1 MADPLDAYNAEI
13 LNRSGPFGTER
24 ADTYGGKLLQG
35 LGYGIE
41 SIADF
46 GESLG
51 LTSPLGA
58 FVGPAMKLAGPI
70 AEKLAEPT
78 EYGLQKALL
87 ERANSQFGDMESG
100 MNQPTNF
107 GGPEGEFGG
116 IVPIVNEIDATL
128 ASLNNKKLV
137 EKTELEKSQRVS
149 DTIIDRKIQM
159 DALAGN
165 VSQENIDQAFMA
177 GLDDYIGAARGA
189 GPKAPEV
196 RSLKEYK
203 KLFTEATG
211 VDVSGKVDK
220 KSAMMSFG
228 LALMQNKAGKDFNVS
243 KMLTSVGVAGEKALP
258 ALEKAKLQARNDAIA
273 GGKFALESK
282 SDDEAKN
289 AAAREKAM
297 ARSDYFIIPK
307 TDNVRGV
314 LATLAEGSGKRK
326 SLSKYEVDKLMKDPE
341 FSSQFE
347 VLPGSLWGSV
357 VTEAMK
363 TKEASEY
370 FLTKT
375 PREMSIIDGDD
386 GFGIKIFDANPNL
399 AKAGTVQAASTDEIE
414 AGYRTLQSKFATN
427 QKNKDKF
434 ISLQAAIDDGSVNV
448 FASIGDKFKGTA
460 KALGIKT
467 EGLNADAK
475 MKAVLKEI
483 QAGSAREILGEIKG
497 TSDFERQM
505 VQEIVGDKTFFS
517 NPAELA
523 FKVANIYEKFVVT
536 EERKILEGLKRLDSA
551 NPSNSKISDYF
562 GDGELS
568 EEEKKS
574 MNADLKAMGVNQ

>member
-1 MADPLDAYNAEI
+1 MADPLDAYNAE
-13 LNRSGPFGTER
+13 LNKRSQS
-24 ADTYGGKLLQG
+24 YGDMNPQQFLDLAQG
-35 LGYGIE
+35 LGIGTDAVSTE
-41 SIADF
+41 F
-46 GESLG
+46 PGLG
-51 LTSPLGA
+51 S
-58 FVGPAMKLAGPI
+58 
-70 AEKLAEPT
+70 
-78 EYGLQKALL
+78 
-87 ERANSQFGDMESG
+87 D
-100 MNQPTNF
+100 
-107 GGPEGEFGG
+107 FGG
-116 IVPIVNEIDATL
+116 INRYLEGKAEDSYKTIDTSVLEAQALSGNQRAENELANRRENSLISSQIDIPPVDMSGLDIEYQVEKA
-128 ASLNNKKLV
+128 AAEKKLLE
-137 EKTELEKSQRVS
+137 EKALEKSQRVS

-282 SDDEAKN
+282 SDDETKN

-341 FSSQFE
+341 FSSKFE
-347 VLPGSLWGSV
+347 VLPGSLWSSV

-375 PREMSIIDGDD
+375 PREMSIIDGDG
-386 GFGIKIFDANPNL
+386 GFSIKIFDANPNL
-399 AKAGTVQAASTDEIE
+399 ARAGTVQAASTDEIE

-475 MKAVLKEI
+475 MKAILKEI
-483 QAGSAREILGEIKG
+483 QAGAARDILGEIKG

-505 VQEIVGDKTFFS
+505 VKEIVGDKTFFS
-517 NPAELA
+517 NPDELA

>member
-1 MADPLDAYNAEI
+1 MADPLDAYNAE
-13 LNRSGPFGTER
+13 LNKRSQS
-24 ADTYGGKLLQG
+24 YGDMNPQQFLDLAQG
-35 LGYGIE
+35 LGIGTDAVSTE
-41 SIADF
+41 F
-46 GESLG
+46 PGLG
-51 LTSPLGA
+51 S
-58 FVGPAMKLAGPI
+58 
-70 AEKLAEPT
+70 
-78 EYGLQKALL
+78 
-87 ERANSQFGDMESG
+87 D
-100 MNQPTNF
+100 
-107 GGPEGEFGG
+107 FGG
-116 IVPIVNEIDATL
+116 INRYLEGKAEDSYKTIDTSVLEAQALSGNQRAENELANRRENSLISSQIDIPPVDMSGLDIEYQVEKA
-128 ASLNNKKLV
+128 AAEKKLLE
-137 EKTELEKSQRVS
+137 EKALEKSQRVS

-189 GPKAPEV
+189 GPKAPKV
-196 RSLKEYK
+196 RSLEEYK

-326 SLSKYEVDKLMKDPE
+326 SLSKYELDKLMKNPE
-341 FSSQFE
+341 FSSKFE

-375 PREMSIIDGDD
+375 PREMSIIDGELS
-386 GFGIKIFDANPNL
+386 IKIFDANPNL

-475 MKAVLKEI
+475 MKAILKEI
-483 QAGSAREILGEIKG
+483 QAGAARDILGEIKG

-505 VQEIVGDKTFFS
+505 VKEIVGDKTFFS
-517 NPAELA
+517 NPDELA

>member
-1 MADPLDAYNAEI
+1 MADPLDAYDEEAA
-13 LNRSGPFGTER
+13 RRDAPFGYLPESN
-24 ADTYGGKLLQG
+24 
-35 LGYGIE
+35 LGRIGSGILGGIE
-41 SIADF
+41 AIGDVSEAVRGFPSKIAGGIMDY
-46 GESLG
+46 LG
-51 LTSPLGA
+51 T
-58 FVGPAMKLAGPI
+58 
-70 AEKLAEPT
+70 PT
-78 EYGLQKALL
+78 EYGLQKTSL

-116 IVPIVNEIDATL
+116 IVPNEIDATL

-149 DTIIDRKIQM
+149 DTIIDRKIGM

-189 GPKAPEV
+189 GPKAPKV
-196 RSLKEYK
+196 RSLEEYK

-282 SDDEAKN
+282 SDDETKN

-297 ARSDYFIIPK
+297 NRSDYFVIPK
-307 TDNVRGV
+307 TDNVRGL

-326 SLSKYEVDKLMKDPE
+326 SLSKYELDKLMKDPE
-341 FSSQFE
+341 FSSKFE

-357 VTEAMK
+357 VSEAMK

-370 FLTKT
+370 FLTAK
-375 PREMSIIDGDD
+375 PRDIEIMSGDD
-386 GFGIKIFDANPNL
+386 GFSISVFDANPNL
-399 AKAGTVQAASTDEIE
+399 AKAGTVQPASNKEVDR
-414 AGYRTLQSKFATN
+414 GYRTLQSKFDVN

-434 ISLQAAIDDGSVNV
+434 ISLQSDIDGGAVNV
-448 FASIGDKFKGTA
+448 FSSIGDQVQGLA
-460 KALGIKT
+460 SALGIKT
-467 EGLNADAK
+467 KGLNADAR
-475 MKAVLKEI
+475 MKAVLKEM
-483 QAGSAREILGEIKG
+483 QAASAKGILGEIKG

-505 VQEIVGDKTFFS
+505 VREIVGDKTFFQ
-517 NPAELA
+517 NPNELA
-523 FKVANIYEKFVVT
+523 FKIANIYEKVVVT
-536 EERKILEGLKRLDSA
+536 EEKKILGGLMTLDSMSGGSV
-551 NPSNSKISDYF
+551 SNYF

-568 EEEKKS
+568 EEERKS

>member
-1 MADPLDAYNAEI
+1 MADPLDAYNAE
-13 LNRSGPFGTER
+13 LNKRSQSYEDMNPQQFLDL
-24 ADTYGGKLLQG
+24 AQG
-35 LGYGIE
+35 LGIGTDAVSTE
-41 SIADF
+41 F
-46 GESLG
+46 PGLG
-51 LTSPLGA
+51 S
-58 FVGPAMKLAGPI
+58 
-70 AEKLAEPT
+70 
-78 EYGLQKALL
+78 
-87 ERANSQFGDMESG
+87 D
-100 MNQPTNF
+100 
-107 GGPEGEFGG
+107 FGG
-116 IVPIVNEIDATL
+116 INRYLEGKAEDSYKTIDTSVLEAQALSGTQRAENELANRRENSLISSQIDIPPVDMSGLDIEYQVEKA
-128 ASLNNKKLV
+128 AAEKKLLE
-137 EKTELEKSQRVS
+137 EKALEKSQRVS

-341 FSSQFE
+341 FSSKFE

-386 GFGIKIFDANPNL
+386 GFSIKIFDANPNL
-399 AKAGTVQAASTDEIE
+399 AKAGTVQGASTDEIE

-475 MKAVLKEI
+475 MKAILKEI
-483 QAGSAREILGEIKG
+483 QAGAARDILGEIKG

-505 VQEIVGDKTFFS
+505 VKEIVGDKTFFS

>member
-1 MADPLDAYNAEI
+1 MADLLDAYDEEAA
-13 LNRSGPFGTER
+13 RRDAPFGYLPESN
-24 ADTYGGKLLQG
+24 
-35 LGYGIE
+35 LGRIGSGILGGIE
-41 SIADF
+41 AIGDVSEAVRGFPSKIAGGVMDY
-46 GESLG
+46 LG
-51 LTSPLGA
+51 T
-58 FVGPAMKLAGPI
+58 
-70 AEKLAEPT
+70 PT
-78 EYGLQKALL
+78 EYGLQKTSL

-128 ASLNNKKLV
+128 ASLNNNKLLEKKA
-137 EKTELEKSQRVS
+137 LEKSQSVS

-189 GPKAPEV
+189 GPKAPKV
-196 RSLKEYK
+196 RSLEEYK

-297 ARSDYFIIPK
+297 NRSDYFVIPK
-307 TDNVRGV
+307 TDNVRGL

-326 SLSKYEVDKLMKDPE
+326 SLSKYELDKLMKDPE
-341 FSSQFE
+341 FSSKFE

-357 VTEAMK
+357 VSEAMK

-370 FLTKT
+370 FLTAK
-375 PREMSIIDGDD
+375 PRDIEIMSGDD
-386 GFGIKIFDANPNL
+386 GFSISVFDANPNL
-399 AKAGTVQAASTDEIE
+399 AKAGTVQPASNKEVDR
-414 AGYRTLQSKFATN
+414 GYRTLQSKFDVN

-434 ISLQAAIDDGSVNV
+434 ISLQSDIDGGAVNV
-448 FASIGDKFKGTA
+448 FSSIGDQVQGLA
-460 KALGIKT
+460 SALGIKT
-467 EGLNADAK
+467 KGLNADAR
-475 MKAVLKEI
+475 MKAVLKEM
-483 QAGSAREILGEIKG
+483 QAASAKGILGEIKG

-505 VQEIVGDKTFFS
+505 VREIVGDKTFFQ
-517 NPAELA
+517 NPNELA
-523 FKVANIYEKFVVT
+523 FKIANIYEKVVVT
-536 EERKILEGLKRLDSA
+536 EEKKILGGLMTLDSMSGGSV
-551 NPSNSKISDYF
+551 SNYF

-568 EEEKKS
+568 EEERKS

>member
-1 MADPLDAYNAEI
+1 MADLLDAYDEEAA
-13 LNRSGPFGTER
+13 RRDAPFGYLPESN
-24 ADTYGGKLLQG
+24 
-35 LGYGIE
+35 LGRIGSGILGGIE
-41 SIADF
+41 AIGDVSEAVRGFPSKIAGGIMDY
-46 GESLG
+46 LG
-51 LTSPLGA
+51 T
-58 FVGPAMKLAGPI
+58 
-70 AEKLAEPT
+70 PT

-87 ERANSQFGDMESG
+87 ENANSQFGDMESG
-100 MNQPTNF
+100 VNQPTNF

-282 SDDEAKN
+282 SDDETKN

-341 FSSQFE
+341 FSSKFE
-347 VLPGSLWGSV
+347 VLPGSLWSSV

-375 PREMSIIDGDD
+375 PREMSIIDGELS
-386 GFGIKIFDANPNL
+386 IKIFDANPNL

-475 MKAVLKEI
+475 MKAILKEI
-483 QAGSAREILGEIKG
+483 QAGAARDILGEIKG

-505 VQEIVGDKTFFS
+505 VKEIVGDKTFFS
-517 NPAELA
+517 NPDELA

>member
-1 MADPLDAYNAEI
+1 MADPLDAYNAE
-13 LNRSGPFGTER
+13 LNKRSQSYEDMNPQQFLDL
-24 ADTYGGKLLQG
+24 AQG
-35 LGYGIE
+35 LGIGTDAVSTE
-41 SIADF
+41 F
-46 GESLG
+46 PGLG
-51 LTSPLGA
+51 S
-58 FVGPAMKLAGPI
+58 
-70 AEKLAEPT
+70 
-78 EYGLQKALL
+78 
-87 ERANSQFGDMESG
+87 D
-100 MNQPTNF
+100 
-107 GGPEGEFGG
+107 FGG
-116 IVPIVNEIDATL
+116 INRYLEGKAEDSYKTIDTSVLEAQALSGNQRAENELANRRENSLISSQIDIPPVDMSGLDIEYQVEKA
-128 ASLNNKKLV
+128 AAEKKLLE
-137 EKTELEKSQRVS
+137 EKALEKSQRVS

-189 GPKAPEV
+189 GPKAPKV
-196 RSLKEYK
+196 RSLEEYK

-341 FSSQFE
+341 FSSKFE

-475 MKAVLKEI
+475 MKAILKEI
-483 QAGSAREILGEIKG
+483 QAGAARDILGEIKG

-505 VQEIVGDKTFFS
+505 VKEIVGDKTFFS

>member
-1 MADPLDAYNAEI
+1 MADLLDAYDEEAA
-13 LNRSGPFGTER
+13 RRDAPFGYLPESN
-24 ADTYGGKLLQG
+24 
-35 LGYGIE
+35 LGRIGSGILGGIE
-41 SIADF
+41 AIGDVSEAVRGFPSKIAGGIMDY
-46 GESLG
+46 LG
-51 LTSPLGA
+51 T
-58 FVGPAMKLAGPI
+58 
-70 AEKLAEPT
+70 PT

-128 ASLNNKKLV
+128 ASLNNNKL
-137 EKTELEKSQRVS
+137 LEKKALEESQGVS

-282 SDDEAKN
+282 SDDETKN

-307 TDNVRGV
+307 TDNVRGL

-326 SLSKYEVDKLMKDPE
+326 SLSKYELDKLMKDPE
-341 FSSQFE
+341 FSSKFE

-375 PREMSIIDGDD
+375 PREMPIIDGDN
-386 GFGIKIFDANPNL
+386 GFSIKIFDANPNL
-399 AKAGTVQAASTDEIE
+399 AKAGTVQGASTDEIE

-434 ISLQAAIDDGSVNV
+434 ISLQSDIDGGAVNV
-448 FASIGDKFKGTA
+448 FSSIGDKVKGIA

-475 MKAVLKEI
+475 MKAILKEI
-483 QAGSAREILGEIKG
+483 QAGSARDILGEIKG

-505 VQEIVGDKTFFS
+505 VKEIVGDKTFFS
-517 NPAELA
+517 NPDLLA
-523 FKVANIYEKFVVT
+523 FKIANIYEKVVVT
-536 EERKILEGLKRLDSA
+536 EEKKILGGLMTLDSMSGGSV
-551 NPSNSKISDYF
+551 SNYF

-568 EEEKKS
+568 EEERKS

>member
-51 LTSPLGA
+51 LTSPLGP
-58 FVGPAMKLAGPI
+58 FMGPAMKLAGPI

-128 ASLNNKKLV
+128 ASLNNNKL
-137 EKTELEKSQRVS
+137 LEKKALEESQGVS
-149 DTIIDRKIQM
+149 DAIIDRKIGM

-297 ARSDYFIIPK
+297 NRSDYFVIPK
-307 TDNVRGV
+307 TDNVRGL

-326 SLSKYEVDKLMKDPE
+326 SLSKYELDKLMKDPE
-341 FSSQFE
+341 FSSKFE

-357 VTEAMK
+357 VSEAMK

-370 FLTKT
+370 FLTAK
-375 PREMSIIDGDD
+375 PRDIEIMSGDD
-386 GFGIKIFDANPNL
+386 GFSISVFDANPNL
-399 AKAGTVQAASTDEIE
+399 AKAGTVQPASNKEVDR
-414 AGYRTLQSKFATN
+414 GYRTLQSKFDVN

-434 ISLQAAIDDGSVNV
+434 ISLQSDIDGGAVNV
-448 FASIGDKFKGTA
+448 FSSIGDQVQGLA
-460 KALGIKT
+460 SALGIKT
-467 EGLNADAK
+467 KGLNADAR
-475 MKAVLKEI
+475 MKAVLKEM
-483 QAGSAREILGEIKG
+483 QAASAKGILGEIKG

-505 VQEIVGDKTFFS
+505 VREIVGDKTFFQ
-517 NPAELA
+517 NPNELA
-523 FKVANIYEKFVVT
+523 FKIANIYEKVVVT
-536 EERKILEGLKRLDSA
+536 EEKKILGGLMTLDSMSGGSV
-551 NPSNSKISDYF
+551 SNYF

-568 EEEKKS
+568 EEERKS